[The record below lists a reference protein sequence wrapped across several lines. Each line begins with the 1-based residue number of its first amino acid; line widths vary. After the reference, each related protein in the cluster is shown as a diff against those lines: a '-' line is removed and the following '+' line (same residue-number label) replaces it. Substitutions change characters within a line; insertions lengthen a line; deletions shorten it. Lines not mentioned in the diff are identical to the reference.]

1 MIIKKIEHVAIIV
14 ADMDRSIAFYKEMF
28 DYKVRIR
35 GQNAVREMAFLY
47 HDNQPGMEIELI
59 RDLKPSED
67 YSDSGIVNHL
77 AFTVD
82 NIDEAIAHYKEKG
95 ITFNSDE
102 PKPTLDGGRMILF
115 YGPERELL
123 QFVEPGNRE

>member
-1 MIIKKIEHVAIIV
+1 MIKKMEHVAIIV
-14 ADMDRSIAFYKEMF
+14 TDMDRSIMFYEEMF
-28 DYKVRIR
+28 GYKVRIR
-35 GQNAVREMAFLY
+35 GQSAVREMAFLY

-59 RDLKPSED
+59 RDLKPIEN

-95 ITFNSDE
+95 IIFNSDE

-115 YGPERELL
+115 YGPNRELL
-123 QFVEPGNRE
+123 QFVEPRDRE

>member
-1 MIIKKIEHVAIIV
+1 MIKKMEHVAIIV
-14 ADMDRSIAFYKEMF
+14 TDMDRSIMFYEEMF
-28 DYKVRIR
+28 GYKVRIR
-35 GQNAVREMAFLY
+35 GQSAVREMAFLY

-59 RDLKPSED
+59 RDLNPIEN

-95 ITFNSDE
+95 IIFNSDE

-115 YGPERELL
+115 YGPNRELL
-123 QFVEPGNRE
+123 QFVEPRDRE